1 MYLGTYDQQQ
11 QDLAGLG
18 KFFKKITSPVT
29 NVLKKVA
36 APVLNLQKKIDQKL
50 IATFVPKKLEPL
62 ANRIAAST
70 QRVTELTLV
79 PTNAPAIIKAEVKQM
94 KDSAKDPEFMKLVG
108 TIMSVVAIV
117 YPFLRPIAAAMSAL
131 QAAAEITAAKK
142 LNAKNE
148 AEAQAA
154 QAEFDDYAKKL
165 ADAVQEGERLK
176 AAQQAAVA
184 AAQTQGNPV
193 VAVPLTASSPLLTTA
208 QPGFFAPGGEGF
220 VLTPDSALD
229 TLKDNAVPI
238 AIGVAAVGLVALIAH
253 RNRSQ

>member
-1 MYLGTYDQQQ
+1 MHITHYSDDPQ
-11 QDLAGLG
+11 LAGFGSFL
-18 KFFKKITSPVT
+18 KKLTKPVT
-29 NVLKKVA
+29 SVLKKVA
-36 APVLNLQKKIDQKL
+36 APVLSLQKKIDNKL

-62 ANRIAAST
+62 ATRIAAST

-94 KDSAKDPEFMKLVG
+94 KDAAKDPQFMKLVG
-108 TIMSVVAIV
+108 TIMSVVALV

-154 QAEFDDYAKKL
+154 QAEFDSYAKQL

-176 AAQQAAVA
+176 AAQQAAIA
-184 AAQTQGNPV
+184 AAQAQGKSV
-193 VAVPLTASSPLLTTA
+193 VAVPQTSTSPLLTTA
-208 QPGFFAPGGEGF
+208 ETGFFAPGGEGF
-220 VLTPDSALD
+220 VATPQSVLD
-229 TLKDNAVPI
+229 AAKPYLIPA
-238 AIGVAAVGLVALIAH
+238 AIGVATIGVIALA
-253 RNRSQ
+253 RRRQRSQ